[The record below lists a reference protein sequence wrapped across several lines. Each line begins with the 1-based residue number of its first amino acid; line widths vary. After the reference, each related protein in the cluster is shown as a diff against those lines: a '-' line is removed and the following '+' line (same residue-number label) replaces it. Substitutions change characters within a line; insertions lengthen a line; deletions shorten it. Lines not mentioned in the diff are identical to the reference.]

1 MKNNHCFEDSARGD
15 LLSQNPSLLYQY
27 LASDVYPLTDAPF
40 AEDVKKALD
49 SGMNAHVAKPIEI
62 RELSR
67 LLEKYIG

>member
-40 AEDVKKALD
+40 AEDVKTVDISSLFSEMED
-49 SGMNAHVAKPIEI
+49 SSQVCSMP
-62 RELSR
+62 
-67 LLEKYIG
+67 